1 MDEERTNEGLVVSG
15 SANERLEEMLGCF
28 SAARIP
34 WCILS
39 PFERCVLQ
47 RSLQVGLCGLLLLL
61 PVWAAQAQTA
71 GSGDKTAAAN
81 GEAIPE
87 DPLTAISR
95 ELDNPIS
102 TTTNL
107 NIRTTTYWL
116 SIVEN
121 RTQRVEQTIE
131 LEPLFP
137 FQLTDWLWLMT
148 KPKINVLDSKP
159 FKNDGEIDR
168 SIGVG
173 DFQLP
178 VVLSPAAEHWIFGTG
193 PTFVFPTATSDQL
206 GDGKWEMGPAAVVGY
221 RSSRFLAAVFAQQWW
236 SYGGSMF
243 RNDVSKFNAQYF
255 LYYYLD
261 HGWSIGMSPTIQVNW
276 KDAKSQQLTLPIGL
290 GVGKALK
297 FGESI
302 VFKVGVEFDYMVIR
316 PDNYGQRM
324 SLQFKLTPVLPEPHH
339 GPIFGGL

>member
-1 MDEERTNEGLVVSG
+1 VSRSAKEGLDKELACVP
-15 SANERLEEMLGCF
+15 
-28 SAARIP
+28 ARKIS
-34 WCILS
+34 WRIS
-39 PFERCVLQ
+39 PAHRVLQ
-47 RSLQVGLCGLLLLL
+47 PSLQVGLCGFLLLL
-61 PVWAAQAQTA
+61 PVWAAQGQTA
-71 GSGDKTAAAN
+71 GPGDKTAAAS
-81 GEAIPE
+81 GAATAE
-87 DPLTAISR
+87 DQLTTLSR

-102 TTTNL
+102 TTTNF
-107 NIRTTTYWL
+107 NIRTATYWL

-121 RTQRVEQTIE
+121 QTERVEQTIE

-137 FQLTDWLWLMT
+137 FQLTDFLWLMT
-148 KPKINVLDSKP
+148 RPKINLLDSKP

-173 DFQLP
+173 DLQVPLLLVP
-178 VVLSPAAEHWIFGTG
+178 SAEHWMFGTG

-206 GDGKWEMGPAAVVGY
+206 GDGKWEVGPAAVLGY

-243 RNDVSKFNAQYF
+243 RKDVSKFNAQYF
-255 LYYYLD
+255 LSYYLD
-261 HGWSIGMSPTIQVNW
+261 DGWSIGMSPTIQVNW

-290 GVGKALK
+290 GVGKVLK

-302 VFKVGVEFDYMVIR
+302 TFKVGVEFDYMVIR
-316 PDNYGQRM
+316 PDNYGQQM
-324 SLQFKLTPVLPEPHH
+324 KLEFKLTPVLPELHH